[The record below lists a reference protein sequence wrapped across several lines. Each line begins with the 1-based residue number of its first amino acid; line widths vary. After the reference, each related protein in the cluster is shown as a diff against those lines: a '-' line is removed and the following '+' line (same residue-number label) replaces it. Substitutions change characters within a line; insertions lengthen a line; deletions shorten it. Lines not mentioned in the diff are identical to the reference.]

1 MALRRESSMRQESLP
16 CKTDVTTCE
25 MPSTSKTP
33 TAMMRHVVSGIVH
46 AFVAMSRNIFI
57 KTDTAMTETPSS
69 TEKITSKIN
78 CGTF

>member
-1 MALRRESSMRQESLP
+1 
-16 CKTDVTTCE
+16 
-25 MPSTSKTP
+25 
-33 TAMMRHVVSGIVH
+33 MRHVVSGMAL